1 MENQNNQ
8 NLNWG
13 TIIPPDEQNSNQN
26 TSSQRLNWT
35 DSNNTDNLDKNISP
49 SEEKV
54 LPTPSEIELSFSTVK
69 KDYSFL
75 GSIPKLEVKN
85 DVYILNNNNDQAV
98 NDLNNLNPIP
108 RDNDGAFDFSPQ
120 ENTELG
126 NIIQLIV
133 KIAIEQNGKV
143 SNCFILKNK
152 PGESILNIFR
162 GKPTKSFIYFLQ
174 GDTDSGDVIL
184 DLSSLGGPS
193 GKLIDTKPGV
203 LCTFPGW
210 IPYSVSKNNSNTEF
224 IAIAGTLEATE

>member
-13 TIIPPDEQNSNQN
+13 TIIPPDEQNSGQNDSSQTLNWVDTSVNNQN
-26 TSSQRLNWT
+26 ENN
-35 DSNNTDNLDKNISP
+35 SNNSKEN
-49 SEEKV
+49 
-54 LPTPSEIELSFSTVK
+54 LPTPPEIQLSFSTVK

-85 DVYILNNNNDQAV
+85 DVYILNNNNDQAI
-98 NDLNNLNPIP
+98 NDLNNLNLVS
-108 RDNDGAFDFSPQ
+108 RDNDNAFDFSPK

-126 NIIQLIV
+126 NIIQSIV
-133 KIAIEQNGKV
+133 KISIEQKGKV

-152 PGESILNIFR
+152 PGESTLNIFR

-174 GDTDSGDVIL
+174 GDTNSGDIIL

-224 IAIAGTLEATE
+224 IAIVGTLEATE